1 MPSDTSS
8 SSSKPTPKRRKS
20 GTTGADDRLRAE
32 HATLAAEI
40 RRHDALYHGQ
50 DAPEISDGDYDALR
64 RRLEELEAAH
74 PGLASA
80 GTPLQDI
87 GAAPTAGFG
96 KVRHRVPM
104 LSLSNAFADTD
115 VTEFVDRVTRFL
127 ALEAGT
133 GFDIT
138 AEPKIDGLSISIRY
152 ENGRLVEAATRGDG
166 AEGENVTANVRTIQ
180 DVPAAIQGP
189 DVPAVID
196 VRGEIYLSHADF
208 RALNDAQ
215 TAAGSK
221 TFANPRNAAAGSL
234 RQLDASITAT
244 RPLRF
249 FAYGWGEASTLP
261 GETQTDIVGAFA
273 RWGLPTNPLM
283 RLCADTDAMLAVYR
297 EIGDRRASLGYDIDG
312 IVYKVNRLDLRERLG
327 FVSRAP
333 RWAIAHKFPAEQ
345 ATTLLRDIE
354 IQVGRTGALTPFAK
368 LAPVTVG
375 GVVVSNATLH
385 NEDEIARKDVRIGDT
400 VVVQR
405 AGDVIPQVLSVDL
418 LRRPAGTEPYRFPAL
433 CPVCGSAAVR
443 DVDERSGE
451 ADVVRRCT
459 GGMICP
465 AQAKERLKHFVSRN
479 AFDIEGLG
487 DERIELFYDAG
498 RIMRP
503 ADIFTLAAR
512 DQRHTPRLAD
522 EKGFGQK
529 SVDNLFKSI
538 DLRRTI
544 SLERFLFAL
553 GIRHV
558 GETTARDL
566 ARGFGSLTAVRQA
579 IDRAAAAQPT
589 PAWRSFVAIPGLG
602 PKTAEAAMASIN
614 AAREHLEILELIPAP
629 LAERL
634 VRMKVVAPKAATAL
648 ALAFKGDAAALVVAA
663 AAARGGAA
671 GDGYVELA
679 SLNGIGAV
687 VTDELIA
694 FFREPHNAE
703 VVDDLLRHVS
713 VIDAAVGETMQSAAT
728 GKTVVFT
735 GSLAKLSRNEA
746 KAQAER
752 LGAKV
757 ASSVSKKTDYVIA
770 GEDAGSKLDKARE
783 LGIAVLTED
792 DWLKLIGGA

>member
-1 MPSDTSS
+1 
-8 SSSKPTPKRRKS
+8 
-20 GTTGADDRLRAE
+20 LRAE

-354 IQVGRTGALTPFAK
+354 IQVGRTGALTPVAK